1 MNLGIV
7 EQITKAVLYEGYML
21 YPYRL
26 SSVKNKQRWNFGVLY
41 PPSYAEAQSGADA
54 CMSQT
59 ECLIAG
65 AVIPALEVRVRF
77 LQLVERFIGKFET
90 PVTDPPQDVD
100 RGFKLVDRLE
110 VNGKALLPWQEAVE
124 REVSLQLIYGD
135 SLNVKPSLHQ
145 FSFPA
150 GRRVEIIRDS
160 DGDTPGVI
168 VREHKNL
175 TVGVEVAVHPHG
187 ENLFRV
193 TVRTK
198 NLTPFAMSIET
209 DRDHALESSLLSAH
223 VVLGAKSGRF
233 ISLLEPPDDFTEQ
246 ASSCNNI
253 GTWPVLV
260 GKAGENDT
268 LLSSPIILYDYPQ
281 IAPES
286 AGDLFD
292 GTEIDE
298 ILSLRIMTLTNDEK
312 REMRESDDK
321 TREILERTEAL
332 PPEQLMKLH
341 GVVRS
346 LRPMKEEAS

>member
-1 MNLGIV
+1 MGQLGALYAIWLREVKRALRDRGQLVGGLSRPILWVILLGIG
-7 EQITKAVLYEGYML
+7 LN
-21 YPYRL
+21 PYFRGE
-26 SSVKNKQRWNFGVLY
+26 VYGETRF
-41 PPSYAEAQSGADA
+41 
-54 CMSQT
+54 
-59 ECLIAG
+59 
-65 AVIPALEVRVRF
+65 VIPYTY
-77 LQLVERFIGKFET
+77 LQFI
-90 PVTDPPQDVD
+90 
-100 RGFKLVDRLE
+100 
-110 VNGKALLPWQEAVE
+110 
-124 REVSLQLIYGD
+124 
-135 SLNVKPSLHQ
+135 
-145 FSFPA
+145 FPA
-150 GRRVEIIRDS
+150 VRRVEILRDS

-187 ENLFRV
+187 ENVFRV
-193 TVRTK
+193 TLRTK

-233 ISLLEPPDDFTEQ
+233 ISLLEPPDDFKEQ
-246 ASSCNNI
+246 ASACHNI

-260 GKAGENDT
+260 GKTGESDT

-346 LRPMKEEAS
+346 LRPIKEEAS

>member
-7 EQITKAVLYEGYML
+7 EQITKAVLYEGYRL
-21 YPYRL
+21 YPYLL

-65 AVIPALEVRVRF
+65 TVIPALEVRIRF
-77 LQLVERFIGKFET
+77 LQLVERSIGKFET

-100 RGFKLVDRLE
+100 RRFKLVDRLE
-110 VNGKALLPWQEAVE
+110 VNGKVFLPWQEAVE
-124 REVSLQLIYGD
+124 REISLQLIYGD
-135 SLNVKPSLHQ
+135 SLNLKPSLHQ

-150 GRRVEIIRDS
+150 GRRVAILRDS

-175 TVGVEVAVHPHG
+175 TVGVEVSVHPHG
-187 ENLFRV
+187 ENVFRV
-193 TVRTK
+193 TLRTK
-198 NLTPFAMSIET
+198 NLTPFAMSVET
-209 DRDHALESSLLSAH
+209 DRDHALASSLLSAH

-233 ISLLEPPDDFTEQ
+233 ISLLEPPDDFKEQ
-246 ASSCNNI
+246 ASACNNI

-281 IAPES
+281 VAPES
-286 AGDLFD
+286 AGGLFD
-292 GTEIDE
+292 GAEIDE
-298 ILSLRIMTLTNDEK
+298 TLSLRIMTLTNDEK

-341 GVVRS
+341 GAVRS
-346 LRPMKEEAS
+346 QPAMKEEAS

>member
-1 MNLGIV
+1 MNLGVV

-21 YPYRL
+21 YPDRL

-54 CMSQT
+54 CISQT

-77 LQLVERFIGKFET
+77 LHLVERSIGKFEA

-100 RGFKLVDRLE
+100 RRFKLVDRLE
-110 VNGKALLPWQEAVE
+110 VNGKVFLPWQEAVE

-135 SLNVKPSLHQ
+135 SLNVKPSMHQ

-150 GRRVEIIRDS
+150 GRRVEILRDS

-175 TVGVEVAVHPHG
+175 TVGIEVAVHPHG
-187 ENLFRV
+187 ENVFRV

-198 NLTPFAMSIET
+198 NLTPFAMSVET

-223 VVLGAKSGRF
+223 VVLGAKNGRF
-233 ISLLEPPDDFTEQ
+233 ISLLDPPDDFKEQ
-246 ASSCNNI
+246 VSACTNI

-260 GKAGENDT
+260 GKEGENDT

-281 IAPES
+281 VAPER
-286 AGDLFD
+286 AGDLF
-292 GTEIDE
+292 GGAEIDE

-332 PPEQLMKLH
+332 PPEQFMKLH
-341 GVVRS
+341 GVVRP
-346 LRPMKEEAS
+346 LHRVKEEAS